1 MSAIVCLSRE
11 GGRSDR
17 AAPLSAL
24 ASGSLAAS
32 AVCSAPER
40 EAERKEG
47 EIKARE
53 GGRGKMNWIGKGKRQ
68 KNKNKLKEIKENLQR
83 RAEG

>member
-1 MSAIVCLSRE
+1 MSAIVHLSRE
-11 GGRSDR
+11 RGKTDR

-47 EIKARE
+47 DIKARE
-53 GGRGKMNWIGKGKRQ
+53 GGRGKMS
-68 KNKNKLKEIKENLQR
+68 
-83 RAEG
+83 